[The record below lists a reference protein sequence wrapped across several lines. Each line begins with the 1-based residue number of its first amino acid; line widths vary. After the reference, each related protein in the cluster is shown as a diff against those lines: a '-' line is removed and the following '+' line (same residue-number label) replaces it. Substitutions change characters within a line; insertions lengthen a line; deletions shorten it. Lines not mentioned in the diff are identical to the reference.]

1 MGPWPWRGDCHG
13 LGCPADAQQHQL
25 KLAFISAGKISLF
38 WEKLLWEIKGSSC
51 CLFITHFWLRMTSRD
66 LNHKEKGKHST
77 ISGILERAP
86 ALNSAL
92 PTAADHGQN

>member
-1 MGPWPWRGDCHG
+1 
-13 LGCPADAQQHQL
+13 
-25 KLAFISAGKISLF
+25 
-38 WEKLLWEIKGSSC
+38 
-51 CLFITHFWLRMTSRD
+51 MTSRD